1 MGTCRQYALR
11 TARGKRLCP
20 LTERPGCVDNI
31 VDQECRLALNITDE
45 VHDLGTARARTPLL
59 DDGNRRT
66 EEVRHDTRTRHTA
79 QIRRDDNEI
88 LDVLLTEVIC

>member
-1 MGTCRQYALR
+1 MRACCQYAFR
-11 TARGKRLCP
+11 TTCGKCLCA
-20 LTERPGCVDNI
+20 LAERASRVDNI

-45 VHDLGTARARTPLL
+45 VHDLSTAGTRTPFF

-66 EEVRHDTRTRHTA
+66 EEVRHDTRTCHPA